1 MQSWPRLVAL
11 FGKKLAIAIPDTV
24 LEEKESLKDKTLK
37 LGLIARFSAIYG
49 VDVIQVYLDKGGQGE
64 WVLIS
69 KVLEY
74 VATPQYLRR
83 RLYPL
88 DDALRFAGVL
98 PPLKIPSHRPK
109 VAAGSLKV
117 GDVRE
122 GVTNNDGT
130 VDLGLDVSAGLHQRE
145 KPGKRVTARITGV
158 NPTAAELISK
168 DEAGEYWG
176 YDVEM
181 LSAEE
186 VFSDLRFGIKV
197 ATSRLGRPL
206 SEELPSLWEAIR
218 SSQSVK
224 LIFGAPSRGLFE
236 IFGKD
241 LDRKADFVLNLFP
254 EQKVQTVRTEEAVL
268 AGLNLVSILGADKV

>member
-1 MQSWPRLVAL
+1 MAL
-11 FGKKLAIAIPDTV
+11 LGKKLAIAIPDTV
-24 LEEKESLKDKTLK
+24 LEEKESLKDKTTK

-49 VDVIQVYLDKGGQGE
+49 VDVIQVYLEKGGQGE
-64 WVLIS
+64 WVLMS

-74 VATPQYLRR
+74 VATPQYLRK

-88 DDALRFAGVL
+88 DDALRFAGIL
-98 PPLKIPSHRPK
+98 PPLKIPSHKPK
-109 VAAGSLKV
+109 VLASFLKV

-130 VDLGLDVSAGLHQRE
+130 VDLGLDVPAELHQKG
-145 KPGKRVTARITGV
+145 KPGKRVTARIIGTD
-158 NPTAAELISK
+158 PIAAELISR

-176 YDVEM
+176 YNVEM

-206 SEELPSLWEAIR
+206 SEELPSLREAIR

-224 LIFGAPSRGLFE
+224 LIFGAPSRGLFD

-268 AGLNLVSILGADKV
+268 AGLNLVSILGADKA